1 MSFSYRYLPDIALA
15 DIAFEAHG
23 DSLAE
28 LFEACGQA
36 LTDVMVES
44 SSLTEAIELH
54 FESEGES
61 LEQCLHAWLEE
72 LVYLKDTAGMLAKSF
87 RITPSARHADEH
99 CHVITTLRGEKID
112 RERHTLGQ
120 DVKAVTYHMFETKV
134 EHGHYYARVVL
145 DI

>member
-15 DIAFEAHG
+15 DIAFEARG
-23 DSLAE
+23 ESLAE

-44 SSLTEAIELH
+44 STLSEAIELH
-54 FESEGES
+54 FESEGEN

-87 RITPSARHADEH
+87 RITLGARHTDEQ
-99 CHVITTLRGEKID
+99 CHVLTTLRGEEID
-112 RERHTLGQ
+112 RARHTLGQ
-120 DVKAVTYHMFETKV
+120 DVKAVTYHMFEAKM
-134 EHGHYYARVVL
+134 ENGRYYARVVL